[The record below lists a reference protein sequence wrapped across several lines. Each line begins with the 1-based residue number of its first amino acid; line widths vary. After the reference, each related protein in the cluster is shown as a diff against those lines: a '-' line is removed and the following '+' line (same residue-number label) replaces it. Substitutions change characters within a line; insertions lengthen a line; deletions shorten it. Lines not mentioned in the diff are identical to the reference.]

1 MQESALMVWTLTW
14 IGVALMATALIATRV
29 NALRFGARVG
39 REVQAFW
46 PVQPSAAATPHAA
59 LERLPPPVRRYLS
72 KAITRERSAVTT
84 VHVKHGG
91 TFRPKLDGAWLPIE
105 GTQYIRAEPPAFVW
119 WGRVRIAPGVWID
132 ARDRSENGRGNM
144 LVLMDS
150 TFRLADSNGAAID
163 QGALLRLLGEMVWIP
178 TAFLAPRVTWTE
190 LDARRARAHLRVGDL
205 DVAGVFEFGDDELP
219 SAFRAM
225 RYRDIGHGKAE
236 LTEFYG
242 AMSDYREVDGLLVP
256 HKLVAHWTLGGEP
269 KAYARWEV
277 ERIEYDGRNHAR
289 RTIDVSE
296 HSHV

>member
-1 MQESALMVWTLTW
+1 MVWTFAW
-14 IGVALMATALIATRV
+14 IGAALMATAMIAARI

-46 PVQPSAAATPHAA
+46 PVRPSAAPVPEARP
-59 LERLPPPVRRYLS
+59 ERLPAPVRRYLA
-72 KAITRERSAVTT
+72 KAIRREHTAVTT

-105 GTQYIRAEPPAFVW
+105 GRQYIRAEPPAFVW

-150 TFRLADSNGAAID
+150 TFRLADSSGDAID
-163 QGALLRLLGEMVWIP
+163 QGALLRLLGEMVWFP
-178 TAFLAPRVTWTE
+178 TAFLASRITWSE
-190 LDARRARAHLRVGDL
+190 LDERRAKAELRVGDL
-205 DVAGVFEFGDDELP
+205 DVAGVFEFGDDDLP
-219 SAFRAM
+219 SGFRAM
-225 RYRDIGHGKAE
+225 RFRDIGQGRAE

-289 RTIDVSE
+289 RTTDVSE
-296 HSHV
+296 SLHV

>member
-1 MQESALMVWTLTW
+1 MVLTLLW
-14 IGVALMATALIATRV
+14 IGVALMACALIATRV
-29 NALRFGARVG
+29 NAVRFGARVG
-39 REVQAFW
+39 REVQALW
-46 PVQPSAAATPHAA
+46 PVQPSAAAAADATP
-59 LERLPPPVRRYLS
+59 ERFPAPVRRYLS
-72 KAITRERSAVTT
+72 KAITRERAAVTR

-105 GTQYIRAEPPAFVW
+105 GSQHIRAEPPAFVW
-119 WGRVRIAPGVWID
+119 WGRVRVAPGVWID

-150 TFRLADSNGAAID
+150 TFRLADSSGAAVD

-190 LDARRARAHLRVGDL
+190 LDDRRAKAQLRVGDL
-205 DVAGVFEFGDDELP
+205 DVVGVFEFGDDDLP
-219 SAFRAM
+219 SGFRAM
-225 RYRDIGHGKAE
+225 RYRDVGQGEAE

-256 HKLVAHWTLGGEP
+256 HKLVAHWMLGGEP

-277 ERIEYDGRNHAR
+277 ERIEYDGRNHAS
-289 RTIDVSE
+289 RTTHVSE